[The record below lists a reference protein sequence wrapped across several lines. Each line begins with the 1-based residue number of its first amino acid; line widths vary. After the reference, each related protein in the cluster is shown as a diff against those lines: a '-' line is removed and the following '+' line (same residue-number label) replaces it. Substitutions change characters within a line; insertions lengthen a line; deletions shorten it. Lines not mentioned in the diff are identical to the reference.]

1 MIILCYKTHIKLHI
15 FDWIFLETAQQAS
28 LKLTVCGTPDCRYLL
43 AWYLTI
49 KQTKASVSKVSR
61 NLRAGCYHR
70 QSEWLSMG

>member
-28 LKLTVCGTPDCRYLL
+28 WKLTVCGTPDCRYLS

-49 KQTKASVSKVSR
+49 KQTKASVSEVIR
-61 NLRAGCYHR
+61 YLRFACYHR
-70 QSEWLSMG
+70 HSEWLSIG